1 MFDHSRFSVR
11 ALAGAVVIILAFLP
25 ISGALSLVLPDL
37 AAGLL
42 ALPLAWYVGRK
53 VVPRHR
59 QPKPEQEHPP
69 RRPRV

>member
-1 MFDHSRFSVR
+1 MFDDSRFSVR
-11 ALAGAVVIILAFLP
+11 ALAGAVVIFVAFLP

-37 AAGLL
+37 AAGLV
-42 ALPLAWYVGRK
+42 ALPFAWWVGRK

-59 QPKPEQEHPP
+59 QPEEPDQEP